1 MTQLFDIGRSA
12 LTSYQNALATVS
24 RNVANANTPGYAR
37 QSVQFGELAGGAG
50 VSVVTLNRSAD
61 NSALHAARDAID
73 ERAYSET
80 RADVLSRIDTL
91 ISDDATGLAEP
102 LRSLVD
108 AVDGLAAQP
117 ADIASRQ
124 TLLARAEG
132 FAAQVSGIQQ
142 NLTAEA
148 GQASQQLMGLV
159 GQAQTQLDELAG
171 VQSQIDRSTVIDAA
185 TATLMD
191 RRDVLLEGL
200 SESLGL
206 RGQVNTDGTLQLSL
220 GNGQPVIEA
229 GKAVRLGLGA
239 DEQGNLQLTTNG
251 NLQPRRVLG
260 GEAGGLM
267 QSLQVDIPAAQDQ
280 LGRIAL
286 AVADTFNQAQ
296 AAGVDL
302 NGNPGA
308 AIFEAPEPRV
318 RDFSSNTG
326 SAAITAASVSDMGAL
341 PASRVTLQF
350 ASGAWSA
357 TDAGGVALPVSG
369 SGTAS
374 DPLRFGGLSVE
385 LTGTAAAGD
394 GFVIEPAPASRFA
407 YVAQA
412 PEALAAAAA
421 GSAASSGDN
430 SNVLALQAGLQAGVL
445 DGGNTSIQNAN
456 VNWVS
461 ATGQSAASAITT
473 ADIARAT
480 ETFALDRRDS
490 IQGVNLDE
498 EAADLMR
505 YQQAYAAAAQVL
517 ATANNLFDSILAA
530 TRG

>member
-1 MTQLFDIGRSA
+1 MTQLFDIGRTA

-24 RNVANANTPGYAR
+24 RNVANVNTPGYAR
-37 QSVQFGELAGGAG
+37 QSVQFGELSGGAG

-80 RADVLSRIDTL
+80 RANVLSRIDTL

-102 LRSLVD
+102 LRSLVE

-117 ADIASRQ
+117 TDIASRQ
-124 TLLARAEG
+124 TVLAQAEG

-142 NLTAEA
+142 NLSSEA

-171 VQSQIDRSTVIDAA
+171 VQAQIDRSGEIDAA

-206 RGQVNTDGTLQLSL
+206 RSQINADGTLQVSL

-229 GKAVRLGLGA
+229 GQAVRLGLGS
-239 DEQGNLQLTTNG
+239 DEQGNLQPTTNG

-260 GEAGGLM
+260 GEAAGLM
-267 QSLQVDIPAAQDQ
+267 QVLQTDIPAAQDQ

-302 NGNPGA
+302 NGNVGA
-308 AIFEAPEPRV
+308 AIFDAPEPRV
-318 RDFSSNTG
+318 RDFTGNTG
-326 SAAITAASVSDMGAL
+326 SATVAASASDIGAL
-341 PASRVTLQF
+341 PASRVTLEF
-350 ASGAWSA
+350 AGGNWTA
-357 TDAGGVALPVSG
+357 TDATGVNFPVSG
-369 SGTAS
+369 TGTAG
-374 DPLRFGGLSVE
+374 DPLSFGGLSVE
-385 LTGTAAAGD
+385 LTGTAATGD

-407 YVAQA
+407 YVAQS
-412 PEALAAAAA
+412 PEALAAAAPSSGA
-421 GSAASSGDN
+421 NSGDN
-430 SNVLALQAGLQAGVL
+430 SNVLGLQSALQTGLL
-445 DGGNTSIQNAN
+445 DGGNTAIQNAN

-461 ATGQSAASAITT
+461 ATGQSAASAITS

-498 EAADLMR
+498 EAADLLR

-517 ATANNLFDSILAA
+517 ATAGTLFDSVLAA